1 MSQKDQKKKKKKSK
15 VFQMDSLFSL
25 HNFFFLKLG
34 EIFNLFTNNLLSVA
48 AAKGT
53 CLSVISDR
61 QFFLFSFFFFLG
73 DTLFCLFTYLFIY
86 LFIYLLFSFMC
97 ILSLGFRTP
106 QA

>member
-1 MSQKDQKKKKKKSK
+1 
-15 VFQMDSLFSL
+15 
-25 HNFFFLKLG
+25 
-34 EIFNLFTNNLLSVA
+34 
-48 AAKGT
+48 
-53 CLSVISDR
+53 
-61 QFFLFSFFFFLG
+61 LG